1 MKMDT
6 WYGVVRWTT
15 EDVISAAA
23 ENGVEMTEEQAA
35 EWWKKNEQS
44 YKNRMVE
51 LGNET
56 LADME
61 F

>member
-1 MKMDT
+1 MDT
-6 WYGVVRWTT
+6 WYGVVRWST
-15 EDVISAAA
+15 EDVIAAAA
-23 ENGVEMTEEQAA
+23 ENGVKLTEEQAA

-44 YKNRMVE
+44 FKNRMVE